1 MSTLRSW
8 EKVKSRWVQAYK
20 TNFHNAARS
29 SLAEATQASAKVA
42 KKTGPSLVDAVYYNI
57 TGSLVDA
64 VYYNI
69 TGSLVDAVYYNIT
82 WSLVDAVYYNITGSL
97 VDVVYYNITVSLVD
111 AVYYNITD
119 SAHLKAKW
127 KSRKNGEISTARGA
141 TPVELLKWS
150 SRPQMGRVK
159 RFVEENE
166 TINENLISV
175 MLQQITHNLNYNK
188 LAHRNVQNRKEKD
201 SDR

>member
-82 WSLVDAVYYNITGSL
+82 
-97 VDVVYYNITVSLVD
+97 
-111 AVYYNITD
+111 D
-119 SAHLKAKW
+119 SAYLEAKW

-188 LAHRNVQNRKEKD
+188 LAHRNVQNQKEKD

>member
-69 TGSLVDAVYYNIT
+69 TGSLVDV
-82 WSLVDAVYYNITGSL
+82 VYYNITG
-97 VDVVYYNITVSLVD
+97 SLVD

-119 SAHLKAKW
+119 SAHLEAKW

-188 LAHRNVQNRKEKD
+188 LAHRNVQNQKEKD

>member
-57 TGSLVDA
+57 TGSLVD
-64 VYYNI
+64 
-69 TGSLVDAVYYNIT
+69 GVYYNIT

-97 VDVVYYNITVSLVD
+97 VDVVYYNITGSLVD

-119 SAHLKAKW
+119 SVHLEAKW

>member
-69 TGSLVDAVYYNIT
+69 TGSLVDVVYYNIT
-82 WSLVDAVYYNITGSL
+82 GSLVDAVYYNITGSL
-97 VDVVYYNITVSLVD
+97 VDVVYYNITGSLVD

-119 SAHLKAKW
+119 SAHLEAKW

>member
-29 SLAEATQASAKVA
+29 SLAEATQASTKVG
-42 KKTGPSLVDAVYYNI
+42 KKTGASLVDAVYYNI
-57 TGSLVDA
+57 TGSLIDA

-69 TGSLVDAVYYNIT
+69 TE
-82 WSLVDAVYYNITGSL
+82 SL
-97 VDVVYYNITVSLVD
+97 VDVVYYDITGSLVD

-141 TPVELLKWS
+141 TPAELLEWS

-159 RFVEENE
+159 RFVE
-166 TINENLISV
+166 
-175 MLQQITHNLNYNK
+175 
-188 LAHRNVQNRKEKD
+188 
-201 SDR
+201 